1 MGIHRKEKMIT
12 NFLSNRFNLNILHIL
27 LYIVIGIALYDKMD
41 WTQLLL
47 VSTLITITNIISH
60 VKGTA
65 NGMLYRQL
73 MLDHNLQANE
83 ILEKIKEEAEKAK
96 NDELPN

>member
-1 MGIHRKEKMIT
+1 MSILELKKMIT

-27 LYIVIGIALYDKMD
+27 LYIVIGVALYNKMD
-41 WTQLLL
+41 WIQLLL

-65 NGMLYRQL
+65 NGMLYREL
-73 MLDHNLQANE
+73 MLHHDLKANE
-83 ILEKIKEEAEKAK
+83 ILEKIREEAEKAK